1 MKPILCLTAAVLLL
15 AGCSTDNTIL
25 QHLPVEQ
32 TVYDSKVKSNRQ
44 VKVYRNKA
52 TGKKLNGYFSIEGP
66 HSKKVAHYQKGLV
79 TGRENYYVKDTLK
92 GVYNYN
98 SGLLEGVSVDY
109 YPQDSVVSNY
119 SNGLH
124 NGIETHYYNGR
135 AVRTTQWKD
144 GIKTGR
150 EEYFN
155 PKGEVS
161 AAVTYELKPFAE
173 KGLESFEIPDY
184 LAEHLKVDRFKNFA
198 TNEFMQDSVSL
209 EWIGSVYKYA
219 GEIVASGWIDINA
232 YPTAANEGDYTY
244 AHPNWETFTGLGIGL
259 DVVSPTLQILLQN
272 KEYRD
277 SVGLFYIVNLNMTEV
292 DALYYQQWIVYFTK
306 DSYNATCSTR
316 IR

>member
-1 MKPILCLTAAVLLL
+1 MKPILCLTAAALLL
-15 AGCSTDNTIL
+15 AGCKAGNTVL
-25 QHLPVEQ
+25 QHLPKKQAVYENKVVNKRLVELC
-32 TVYDSKVKSNRQ
+32 SN
-44 VKVYRNKA
+44 KT
-52 TGKKLNGYFSIEGP
+52 TGKKLNGYYAIEDDNT
-66 HSKKVAHYQKGLV
+66 KIVAHYKKGLI
-79 TGRENYYVKDTLK
+79 TGRKNYYVKDTLK

-98 SGLLEGVSVDY
+98 SGLLEGISVDY

-184 LAEHLKVDRFKNFA
+184 LAEHLKVDR
-198 TNEFMQDSVSL
+198 V
-209 EWIGSVYKYA
+209 
-219 GEIVASGWIDINA
+219 
-232 YPTAANEGDYTY
+232 
-244 AHPNWETFTGLGIGL
+244 
-259 DVVSPTLQILLQN
+259 
-272 KEYRD
+272 
-277 SVGLFYIVNLNMTEV
+277 
-292 DALYYQQWIVYFTK
+292 
-306 DSYNATCSTR
+306 
-316 IR
+316 